1 MAQHNRHYV
10 VKLAK
15 ESEGNDGK
23 TGETQA
29 GEGSGSLS
37 GLGLLQDFL
46 FLLYFSGKMLKK
58 SLKFSLLL
66 SCDNEIF

>member
-1 MAQHNRHYV
+1 MAPHNRHYV

-15 ESEGNDGK
+15 ESEGNGEK

-29 GEGSGSLS
+29 GEGSGCLS
-37 GLGLLQDFL
+37 GLGFLHDFL
-46 FLLYFSGKMLKK
+46 FLLYFSEKMLKK
-58 SLKFSLLL
+58 SLKFPLLL